1 MKKLDSY
8 LLKSYVPRFLL
19 IFFLCVFFLLM
30 QFLWKYV
37 DDLVGKGL
45 DVLQIFQLMFFASA
59 RFVPLSLPL
68 AVLISSL
75 MYYGSLGET
84 NQINAFKTSGISFLR
99 FSLPIFL
106 FSILIAVSSY
116 LFSNHILPYA
126 NLKNASMIYSI
137 QKKKPAL
144 NIREGIFYDEINGY
158 KIKIGKKLSDN
169 KSLEDIIIYTN
180 NTSDNSTVIVAEKGT
195 MSIDENNNLLEFNL
209 INGHSYNELSILDQ
223 KNNEH
228 RKLKFEQNKL
238 IIDLSSFNFMKNTES
253 LYKGH
258 YAMLKNNE
266 ILSAI
271 DSLIE
276 VKESK
281 IKKFRL
287 DILQNFTPVQKKLD
301 SEKIA
306 NTNLNK
312 KRIFNT
318 AINKSQAILSNTQ
331 SINDE
336 LDFRNTIITKHRIE
350 FLRKFSLAF
359 ACIIMFALG
368 SSIGSIINKGGFGYP
383 ILSSSL
389 LFIIYYIISI
399 IGEKSAKEL
408 TIDTYFGMW
417 LSNLIF
423 IPISLIAFIAANN
436 EIRFVRDVK

>member
-1 MKKLDSY
+1 
-8 LLKSYVPRFLL
+8 
-19 IFFLCVFFLLM
+19 M

-180 NTSDNSTVIVAEKGT
+180 NTSDNSTVIVAERGT
-195 MSIDENNNLLEFNL
+195 MSIDESNNLLEFNL

-301 SEKIA
+301 SEKIV
-306 NTNLNK
+306 NSNLNK

-383 ILSSSL
+383 ILASSL

>member
-1 MKKLDSY
+1 
-8 LLKSYVPRFLL
+8 
-19 IFFLCVFFLLM
+19 M

-99 FSLPIFL
+99 FSLPIFI
-106 FSILIAVSSY
+106 FSILIAISSY

-266 ILSAI
+266 ILSSI
-271 DSLIE
+271 DSLKE

-287 DILQNFTPVQKKLD
+287 DI
-301 SEKIA
+301 
-306 NTNLNK
+306 
-312 KRIFNT
+312 
-318 AINKSQAILSNTQ
+318 
-331 SINDE
+331 
-336 LDFRNTIITKHRIE
+336 
-350 FLRKFSLAF
+350 
-359 ACIIMFALG
+359 
-368 SSIGSIINKGGFGYP
+368 
-383 ILSSSL
+383 
-389 LFIIYYIISI
+389 
-399 IGEKSAKEL
+399 
-408 TIDTYFGMW
+408 
-417 LSNLIF
+417 
-423 IPISLIAFIAANN
+423 
-436 EIRFVRDVK
+436 

>member
-1 MKKLDSY
+1 
-8 LLKSYVPRFLL
+8 
-19 IFFLCVFFLLM
+19 M

-45 DVLQIFQLMFFASA
+45 DIFQIFQLMFFASA

-68 AVLISSL
+68 AILISSL
-75 MYYGSLGET
+75 MFYGSLGET
-84 NQINAFKTSGISFLR
+84 NQINAFKNSGISFLR

-106 FSILIAVSSY
+106 FSILIALSSY

-158 KIKIGKKLSDN
+158 KIKIGQKLSDN
-169 KSLEDIIIYTN
+169 KSLENILIYTN
-180 NTSDNSTVIVAEKGT
+180 NNSDNSTVIVAEKGT
-195 MSIDENNNLLEFNL
+195 MTIDENNNLLEL
-209 INGHSYNELSILDQ
+209 ILIDGYSYNELTLLNQ

-253 LYKGH
+253 LYRGH
-258 YAMLKNNE
+258 YAMLNNNE

-271 DSLIE
+271 DSLRE

-281 IKKFRL
+281 IKRFRL
-287 DILQNFTPVQKKLD
+287 DITQNFKPSHKKSDL
-301 SEKIA
+301 EKIV
-306 NTNLNK
+306 NTNLNN
-312 KRIFNT
+312 KRLFNS
-318 AINKSQAILSNTQ
+318 AINKSQAILSNIQ

-359 ACIIMFALG
+359 ACIIMFVLG
-368 SSIGSIINKGGFGYP
+368 SSIGSLINKGGFGYP
-383 ILSSSL
+383 ILASSL

-408 TIDTYFGMW
+408 KMDADFGMW

-423 IPISLIAFIAANN
+423 I
-436 EIRFVRDVK
+436 

>member
-1 MKKLDSY
+1 
-8 LLKSYVPRFLL
+8 
-19 IFFLCVFFLLM
+19 M

-180 NTSDNSTVIVAEKGT
+180 NTSDNSTVIVAERGT
-195 MSIDENNNLLEFNL
+195 MSIDENNNLLELNL

-301 SEKIA
+301 SEKIV
-306 NTNLNK
+306 NSNLNK

-383 ILSSSL
+383 ILASSL